1 MKRTCFLYLA
11 FAVALAGGCGRN
23 DHDRAAAPAGSA
35 AVGTSGEAAADV
47 KGADK
52 DFVRDVAIAN
62 IAELDMAR
70 LALQR
75 GTDANL
81 KKFAQ
86 MMIDDHTQAGTAL
99 KSVASRHRIEVP
111 AQTDEA
117 HQDKAKKLGEAKAG
131 DFDREYA
138 DAMVDGHQDVVNL
151 LEPRID
157 RDTLSRWKSKNYDPN
172 TGKKIE
178 AKGEAVVVMAE
189 KSDNPITASLN
200 QWAAETYPVAFAH
213 LQAAKDMQKGVK
225 RRSTTP

>member
-1 MKRTCFLYLA
+1 MKRTCFLCLA
-11 FAVALAGGCGRN
+11 LTVALAGGCRNN
-23 DHDRAAAPAGSA
+23 DHERTAAPAGSA
-35 AVGTSGEAAADV
+35 PVGTSGEAAADV

-52 DFVRDVAIAN
+52 DFVRDAAIAN

-86 MMIDDHTQAGTAL
+86 MMIDDHNQAGTTL
-99 KSVASRHRIEVP
+99 KSLASQHRIDMP
-111 AQTDEA
+111 AQADEA

-138 DAMVDGHQDVVNL
+138 DAMVDGHQDFVDM

-157 RDTLSRWKSKNYDPN
+157 KDTLARWKSKNYDPN

-178 AKGEAVVVMAE
+178 AKGEAITVLAE
-189 KSDNPITASLN
+189 KSDNPITSSLN
-200 QWAAETYPVAFAH
+200 QWAADTYPVAFAH
-213 LQAAKDMQKGVK
+213 LQAAKDLQKGLK